1 MQLYLKKNFKYI
13 LYRFLISYRS
23 LGKKK
28 IYNYIKENTLI
39 FIKDNC
45 DLITGYYDINPFS
58 LDDKYLLFH
67 KINKFNNKN
76 IDVDLFIY
84 DLQNNKKKII
94 SKTNLFCTQFGSRLN
109 WFDNKNYIISSNILD
124 NKIQSTFIWDFKNDK
139 IRLINK
145 INHSIYSWSPNKKYG
160 VIFNMKRLAKLRGGY
175 GYKSIDYN
183 SNIKFPIN
191 DGIKIIEYENN
202 IIKHFLTFSDL
213 CPEKFREKKYQN
225 YFHYISHCVWNDDS
239 NIIMFDYVITDS
251 NKRYSQLCFF
261 NLIDNSFWYWDS
273 ENTTKVSHFTWLD
286 NKNFFV
292 TAIKKNFNLKF
303 YVGKY
308 NNNVSEEIE
317 AINGDGHPS
326 LYKNKNILLDTYPD
340 RYGMQNLYKFN
351 LKDKRIENISK
362 FYSPAKYIGANK
374 CDLHPKLSI
383 SNQYIGIDSCFNKK
397 REIIV
402 IKNNNEK

>member
-23 LGKKK
+23 FGKKK
-28 IYNYIKENTLI
+28 IYNFIKENTLI

-58 LDDKYLLFH
+58 FDDKYLLFH

-160 VIFNMKRLAKLRGGY
+160 VIFNMKRLAKLRGG
-175 GYKSIDYN
+175 GS
-183 SNIKFPIN
+183 
-191 DGIKIIEYENN
+191 
-202 IIKHFLTFSDL
+202 
-213 CPEKFREKKYQN
+213 
-225 YFHYISHCVWNDDS
+225 
-239 NIIMFDYVITDS
+239 
-251 NKRYSQLCFF
+251 
-261 NLIDNSFWYWDS
+261 
-273 ENTTKVSHFTWLD
+273 
-286 NKNFFV
+286 
-292 TAIKKNFNLKF
+292 
-303 YVGKY
+303 
-308 NNNVSEEIE
+308 
-317 AINGDGHPS
+317 
-326 LYKNKNILLDTYPD
+326 
-340 RYGMQNLYKFN
+340 
-351 LKDKRIENISK
+351 
-362 FYSPAKYIGANK
+362 
-374 CDLHPKLSI
+374 
-383 SNQYIGIDSCFNKK
+383 
-397 REIIV
+397 
-402 IKNNNEK
+402 